1 MHHWDCDAL
10 YAYYE
15 SKSTEVLTCRLPAS
29 NFSLALHSPHCT
41 SFFSRLPFT
50 VKMSPKYV
58 EFPAP
63 QLGQLPCNSTCKYM
77 QRLLQLTSSTMLP
90 QHTQSGT
97 RQVCCCGC
105 SKHKRRTQLC
115 HYSIWSNMTGLSE
128 HEGGCMHLDH
138 CPSKEHKLMCLC
150 HGCRLTLRMRLSLNT
165 KLVMLATKMKM
176 DGKTAPHRKMIP

>member
-77 QRLLQLTSSTMLP
+77 QRLVQHTSSTMLP

-97 RQVCCCGC
+97 RQLCCCGC
-105 SKHKRRTQLC
+105 SKHERWTQLC
-115 HYSIWSNMTGLSE
+115 HSSIWSNMTGLSE

-138 CPSKEHKLMCLC
+138 SHTKDDVSVC
-150 HGCRLTLRMRLSLNT
+150 HACRLTLRMRLSLKT